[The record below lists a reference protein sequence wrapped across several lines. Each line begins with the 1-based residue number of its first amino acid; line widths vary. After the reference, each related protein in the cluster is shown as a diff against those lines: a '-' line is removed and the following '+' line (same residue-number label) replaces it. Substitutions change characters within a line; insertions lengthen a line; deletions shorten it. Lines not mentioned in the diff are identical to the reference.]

1 MKKSLT
7 FITIV
12 ALYLAFSTNAIAQ
25 EYYPDI
31 FIPDEETVVEES
43 TPVNNTILS
52 LTTPPPLPKKREW
65 YSLDGWSGGGK
76 WKENEKAEKNGF
88 GQQAAPL
95 LCALGKGPICVP
107 LYYIWSTKHR
117 LVNQLA

>member
-7 FITIV
+7 FVTVV
-12 ALYLAFSTNAIAQ
+12 AFIAGGLYWALPIKPTPDVAVAQ

-31 FIPDEETVVEES
+31 SIPDEETVVEKS
-43 TPVNNTILS
+43 APVNNTILS

-76 WKENEKAEKNGF
+76 WKKNEKAVIIKKTIKLPLSKRKKTRRYLIC
-88 GQQAAPL
+88 PL
-95 LCALGKGPICVP
+95 LGI
-107 LYYIWSTKHR
+107 
-117 LVNQLA
+117 